1 MVKDVTVYGDIVPF
15 IGGKDEIDLKT
26 FINSIKALNLTTN
39 DTLRVGIHTLGGC
52 TVTAFSMFNYLRR
65 LVNEKAVKSI
75 ITRVDGYCASSGV
88 IVLLAGDERIG
99 NDFANPFIHEAWTY
113 LESGNATELK
123 EIAEDL
129 TRTNNLIANL
139 YNKVTTIPVQTAID
153 LMVAETWV
161 SAKDCMN
168 YGFYTKLENVE
179 GAEASIEVFNSL
191 RGKRDKKIVN
201 NKKIDLM
208 SKKKSIFNKLKEAIA
223 LFQNK
228 MILDSAGV
236 EIDFYELEDGD
247 TPNVGDVA
255 TIDGKPAGE
264 YNGGEVTLVDG
275 TVYRFSGEEL
285 TEIVEPSEEIIEDKA
300 EVDEKDAEIE
310 ALKKKIE
317 ELTASNETQVSSYN
331 SLVEKNKKLK
341 SERNTAVSVLNQIN
355 SIKDDQL
362 KRILDGEEIEPE
374 TDDVEEDGEDEDEFE
389 GFPTKQYPR
398 TQNKV
403 KTSTKKTETGS
414 FIKEMNLNL
423 FQANRK

>member
-26 FINSIKALNLTTN
+26 FINSIKALNLTPN

-65 LVNEKAVKSI
+65 LVNEKVVKSI
-75 ITRVDGYCASSGV
+75 TTRVDGYCASSGV

-113 LESGNATELK
+113 LESGNASELK

-208 SKKKSIFNKLKEAIA
+208 SKKKSIFNKLKEVVA

-264 YNGGEVTLVDG
+264 YNDGVVTLVDG
-275 TVYRFSGEEL
+275 TIYKFSGEEL
-285 TEIVEPSEEIIEDKA
+285 TEIVEPSTEVIEDKEDA
-300 EVDEKDAEIE
+300 DGKDAEIE

-317 ELTASNETQVSSYN
+317 ELTASNETQVATYN
-331 SLVEKNKKLK
+331 SLKEQNKKLK
-341 SERNTAVSVLNQIN
+341 SERNTAVSVLNQIS

-362 KRILDGEEIEPE
+362 KRILDGEEVEPE
-374 TDDVEEDGEDEDEFE
+374 TEDTDSDDNDEFE
-389 GFPTKQYPR
+389 GFPTKQSQR
-398 TQNKV
+398 SQNKV
-403 KTSTKKTETGS
+403 KPSTKITETGS